1 MKKFLLSLATLA
13 LGLSGAS
20 ADTLYELTFN
30 KDNNQKKVGG
40 YTTTWDVKVGDNTW
54 SIANFNNNNNGE
66 GQASSPA
73 WDFVRCGRKGN
84 ASVASI
90 TTGWAVQDKLNE
102 IIINAKKNKNQAN
115 DNFGTTG
122 SAKLYILN
130 DLTAG
135 SEPAATLDI
144 DMSTLTTSDS
154 DITIT
159 IPTEYTNKYYRITF
173 DMPAATNNGWLQ
185 INKVTYNGTGAVTP
199 DVAAPKFEMNKTAE
213 GYAVSISCETE
224 GAKIYYTADAE
235 AAPAD
240 PTTASD
246 LYSAPIDVWG
256 PTYFKAIAYS
266 GDKASVVTSYTAD
279 VPYLL
284 ENLMPL
290 ADFEDGTKFDL
301 RAPVTAVYQNG
312 NYLWVADAYAGTL
325 LFGNTDTKVNSG
337 DKIASLEGTYKIYN
351 ELPEVTDF
359 TLGEV
364 TAGTAAVEPMEIE
377 FADVNQTIINRYVK
391 LTGVKIEDTGKNNN
405 YTLTNAAGE
414 TLTMHNNFTN
424 AERYDVVEVPTG
436 ENFTVTGF
444 VGKYYETFQIIPVK
458 IEGGQVMEQAATP
471 EINPGSG
478 ELEANTEITITTAT
492 EGATIYYTVNGD
504 APTAE
509 STEYTGAITFTE
521 AMTLKA
527 IAVKE
532 GMLDSEIAEAT
543 YTLAKPIEP
552 GTQIVLCTFDFT
564 DPAKYDIALPEA
576 SAGTDVCEKG
586 GSVTFTENVATLKVE
601 AAEDAQ
607 TLPRVWGK
615 KSGDNV
621 VYDFRAYAK
630 STLTFGAKGEKDK
643 IVKVEFIQN
652 TGATDWGANNTY
664 VPNTFVTDTKVW
676 NGAETDE
683 DVKEF
688 VMTPAAKTFFAKA
701 NVYVRLSTGVN
712 DVEIEDAN
720 AETVYYNLQ
729 GVRVQN
735 PSNGIYIMVKGNKS
749 SKVVIR

>member
-1 MKKFLLSLATLA
+1 MKKFLLSLATIA
-13 LGLSGAS
+13 LGLTGAS
-20 ADTLYELTFN
+20 ADTLYELKFGP
-30 KDNNQKKVGG
+30 DYNQSKVQN
-40 YTTTWDVKVGDNTW
+40 YTSTWNVKVGENEWTMV
-54 SIANFNNNNNGE
+54 NFNNNNNG
-66 GQASSPA
+66 
-73 WDFVRCGRKGN
+73 WTDYVRGGGKSTT
-84 ASVASI
+84 AADASI
-90 TTGWAVQDKLNE
+90 TTTWAVQDNLSE
-102 IIINAKKNKNQAN
+102 IVINLKRNAAGTVNSAN
-115 DNFGTTG
+115 
-122 SAKLYILN
+122 LYILN
-130 DLTAG
+130 NATDENSNAVKTVPIDITNFPAAKNDPAVDLTVSVPEG
-135 SEPAATLDI
+135 
-144 DMSTLTTSDS
+144 
-154 DITIT
+154 
-159 IPTEYTNKYYRITF
+159 YTNKYFRITF
-173 DMPAATNNGWLQ
+173 NTTGNGKDNGIIQLYTV
-185 INKVTYNGTGAVTP
+185 KYNGTGAVTP
-199 DVAAPKFEMNKTAE
+199 DVAAPKFEMNKTTE

-235 AAPAD
+235 AVPAD

-256 PTYFKAIAYS
+256 PTYFKAIAYV
-266 GDKASVVTSYTAD
+266 GDKASVVTSYTANP
-279 VPYLL
+279 PYVL

-290 ADFEDGTKFDL
+290 ADLTDGAKFDL

-424 AERYDVVEVPTG
+424 AERYEVVEVPTG

-444 VGKYYETFQIIPVK
+444 VGKFYETFQIIPVK
-458 IEGGQVMEQAATP
+458 IEGGVVMEQAATP

-564 DPAKYDIALPEA
+564 DPTKYDITLPETGK
-576 SAGTDVCEKG
+576 GTDVCQKG

-615 KSGDNV
+615 NSGDDV
-621 VYDFRAYAK
+621 VYDFRVYAK
-630 STLTFGAKGEKDK
+630 STLTFGATGEKDK
-643 IVKVEFIQN
+643 IVKIEFIQN

-683 DVKEF
+683 AVKEF

-720 AETVYYNLQ
+720 AEAVYYNLQ

-735 PSNGIYIMVKGNKS
+735 PSNGIYIIVKGNKS

>member
-13 LGLSGAS
+13 LGLTGAS
-20 ADTLYELTFN
+20 ADTLYELQFGP
-30 KDNNQKKVGG
+30 DYNQKKISS
-40 YTTTWDVKVGDNTW
+40 YTDTWQVKVGDNEWTV
-54 SIANFNNNNNGE
+54 SNFNNNNNG
-66 GQASSPA
+66 
-73 WDFVRCGRKGN
+73 WDFIKCGKKNTTGD
-84 ASVASI
+84 ASI
-90 TTGWAVQDKLNE
+90 TTSWAVQDNVSE
-102 IIINAKKNKNQAN
+102 IVINAQRAEAGTLNSATLYVLNNSSDENSDAYKSVTIDISNFPASKNDPA
-115 DNFGTTG
+115 T
-122 SAKLYILN
+122 
-130 DLTAG
+130 DLTVAVPENCTNKFLRLSFNTTAG
-135 SEPAATLDI
+135 S
-144 DMSTLTTSDS
+144 
-154 DITIT
+154 
-159 IPTEYTNKYYRITF
+159 K
-173 DMPAATNNGWLQ
+173 NGFVQ

-256 PTYFKAIAYS
+256 PTYFKAIAYV
-266 GDKASVVTSYTAD
+266 GDKASVVTSYTANP
-279 VPYLL
+279 PYVL

-290 ADFEDGTKFDL
+290 ADLTDGAKFDL

-312 NYLWVADAYAGTL
+312 NYLWVADAYAGAL
-325 LFGNTDTKVNSG
+325 LYGNTDTKVNSG
-337 DKIASLEGTYKIYN
+337 DKIASLEGTYKLYN
-351 ELPEVTDF
+351 QLPEITDF

-405 YTLTNAAGE
+405 YTITNAAGE
-414 TLTMHNNFTN
+414 NLTMHNNFTN
-424 AERYDVVEVPTG
+424 NKYYEVLEVPTG

-444 VGKYYETFQIIPVK
+444 VGKFNEDFQIVPVK
-458 IEGGQVMEQAATP
+458 IEGGVAMEQVATP

-504 APTAE
+504 APTSE
-509 STEYTGAITFTE
+509 SSEYTGAITFTE
-521 AMTLKA
+521 AMTVKA

-532 GMLDSEIAEAT
+532 GMLDSEVAEAV
-543 YTLAKPIEP
+543 YTLKKPIEP
-552 GTQIVLCTFDFT
+552 GVEVVLCTFDFT
-564 DPAKYDIALPEA
+564 DPAKYDITLPEA
-576 SAGTDVCEKG
+576 GKGTDVCEKG

-615 KSGDNV
+615 QSDDNV
-621 VYDFRAYAK
+621 VYDFRVYAK

-683 DVKEF
+683 AVKEF

-701 NVYVRLSTGVN
+701 NVYVLRSTGV
-712 DVEIEDAN
+712 DSVEIDDAN
-720 AETVYYNLQ
+720 AEAVYYNLQ

>member
-20 ADTLYELTFN
+20 ADTLYELKFGP
-30 KDNNQKKVGG
+30 DYNQSKVQN
-40 YTTTWDVKVGDNTW
+40 YTSTWNVKVGENEWTMV
-54 SIANFNNNNNGE
+54 NFNNNNNG
-66 GQASSPA
+66 
-73 WDFVRCGRKGN
+73 WTDYVRGGGKSTT
-84 ASVASI
+84 AADASI
-90 TTGWAVQDKLNE
+90 TTTWAVQDNLSE
-102 IIINAKKNKNQAN
+102 IVINLKRNAAGTVNSAN
-115 DNFGTTG
+115 
-122 SAKLYILN
+122 LYILN
-130 DLTAG
+130 NATDENSNAVKTVPIDITNFPAAKNDPAVDLTVSVPEG
-135 SEPAATLDI
+135 
-144 DMSTLTTSDS
+144 
-154 DITIT
+154 
-159 IPTEYTNKYYRITF
+159 YTNKYFRITF
-173 DMPAATNNGWLQ
+173 NTTGNGKDNGIIQLYTV
-185 INKVTYNGTGAVTP
+185 KYNGTGAVTP
-199 DVAAPKFEMNKTAE
+199 DVAAPKFELNKTAE

-240 PTTASD
+240 PTTASE
-246 LYSAPIDVWG
+246 LYSAPIEVWG
-256 PTYFKAIAYS
+256 PTYFKAIAYV
-266 GDKASVVTSYTAD
+266 GDKASVVTSYTANP
-279 VPYLL
+279 PYVL

-290 ADFEDGTKFDL
+290 ADFQDGYKFDL

-337 DKIASLEGTYKIYN
+337 DKIASLEGTYTLYN
-351 ELPEVTDF
+351 GLPEVTDF

-683 DVKEF
+683 AEKEF

>member
-20 ADTLYELTFN
+20 ADTLYELKFGP
-30 KDNNQKKVGG
+30 DYNQSKVQD
-40 YTTTWDVKVGDNTW
+40 YTSTWNVKVGENEWTMV
-54 SIANFNNNNNGE
+54 NFNNNNNG
-66 GQASSPA
+66 
-73 WDFVRCGRKGN
+73 WTDYVRSGGKSTT
-84 ASVASI
+84 AADASI
-90 TTGWAVQDKLNE
+90 TTTWAVQDNLSE
-102 IIINAKKNKNQAN
+102 IVINLKRNAAGTVNSAN
-115 DNFGTTG
+115 
-122 SAKLYILN
+122 LYILN
-130 DLTAG
+130 NATDENSNAVKTVPIDITNFPAAKNDPAVDLTVSVPEG
-135 SEPAATLDI
+135 
-144 DMSTLTTSDS
+144 
-154 DITIT
+154 
-159 IPTEYTNKYYRITF
+159 YTNKYFRITF
-173 DMPAATNNGWLQ
+173 NTTGNGKDNGIIQLYTV
-185 INKVTYNGTGAVTP
+185 KYNGTGAVTP
-199 DVAAPKFEMNKTAE
+199 DVAAPKFELNKTAE

-224 GAKIYYTADAE
+224 GAKIYYTADTE

-256 PTYFKAIAYS
+256 PTYFKAIAYV
-266 GDKASVVTSYTAD
+266 GDKASVVTNYTANP
-279 VPYLL
+279 PYVL

-290 ADFEDGTKFDL
+290 ADFQDGYKFDL

-312 NYLWVADAYAGTL
+312 NYLWVADAYAGAL
-325 LFGNTDTKVNSG
+325 LYGDTDTKVNSG
-337 DKIASLEGTYKIYN
+337 DKIASLEGTYKLYN
-351 ELPEVTDF
+351 QLPEVTDF

-405 YTLTNAAGE
+405 YTITNAAGE
-414 TLTMHNNFTN
+414 NLTMHNNFTN
-424 AERYDVVEVPTG
+424 DKYYEVLEVPTG

-444 VGKYYETFQIIPVK
+444 VGKFNEDFQIVPVK
-458 IEGGQVMEQAATP
+458 IEGGVVMEQVATP

-504 APTAE
+504 APTSE
-509 STEYTGAITFTE
+509 SSEYTGAITFTE

-683 DVKEF
+683 AEKEF